1 MKICNQFDLLCVACK
16 TKQFE
21 SNNLCNKPISLTFIM
36 SVLTPCFAKN
46 IIYGCHPSIVMY
58 CLHSSTSSYMTSQSC
73 NKFRLL
79 CSYPACFLSDVFFE
93 LQTPLGN
100 LVAWVFLQT
109 LYQYHRPV
117 QDRRAV
123 KTWLT
128 VTWNISNLA
137 LWHKIQKAVSFSV
150 LILTSDFF
158 VLVLNIVLHYSQA
171 QSGCSVI

>member
-79 CSYPACFLSDVFFE
+79 CSYPPAFC
-93 LQTPLGN
+93 QM
-100 LVAWVFLQT
+100 
-109 LYQYHRPV
+109 
-117 QDRRAV
+117 
-123 KTWLT
+123 
-128 VTWNISNLA
+128 
-137 LWHKIQKAVSFSV
+137 SFSNCKH
-150 LILTSDFF
+150 LSEILWLGSFYRLYISITD
-158 VLVLNIVLHYSQA
+158 LYKIVEL
-171 QSGCSVI
+171 